1 MNENT
6 TKSRNYI
13 IAGVLVLLLC
23 ALALRSCGSLSDN
36 GSGADAIGNQ
46 LEEAG
51 NNQSTITG
59 GISNAE
65 KSVSNIN
72 ASIERSEE
80 EITKAGAT
88 VSNIENQQREA
99 GAIIADCQSIVKA
112 VRERGKRETA
122 QP

>member
-1 MNENT
+1 MSAKEN
-6 TKSRNYI
+6 SNHRNI
-13 IAGVLVLLLC
+13 FIVVIVICAVVLFC
-23 ALALRSCGSLSDN
+23 RSCLHNDRTGTDT
-36 GSGADAIGNQ
+36 IGNQ

-80 EITKAGAT
+80 GITKAGTT

-99 GAIIADCQSIVKA
+99 GSIIADCQRILETIRK
-112 VRERGKRETA
+112 RNEGKTE
-122 QP
+122 

>member
-13 IAGVLVLLLC
+13 IAGVLVILLC
-23 ALALRSCGSLSDN
+23 AFALRSCGLHDN

-80 EITKAGAT
+80 GITKAGAT